1 MIEIRALLF
10 DFGGTLD
17 GNGIHWRDR
26 TYRFIQ
32 QIYPEIDRE
41 AFDWVD
47 RAAVDRLIDSGRAP
61 QLTLRE
67 TMDVI
72 ATCIYEGLSLD
83 PDVKDQYVGFFCE
96 GAKKHLEQNRRWLA
110 TLRDQYRLGVISNN
124 FGNTQG
130 WCDAYDLSPLLDVV
144 MDSTVVGVSKPE
156 AGIFHA
162 ALSKLG
168 VSPEEAIYV
177 GDTYSDDV
185 VGAKGAGM
193 WAAWLVGEGEKE
205 CPDTSLVDVQ
215 LTELQELQRFLESE
229 GQISKN

>member
-1 MIEIRALLF
+1 MMEIRALLF

-32 QIYPEIDRE
+32 QVYPEIDRE
-41 AFDWVD
+41 TFDRVD

-72 ATCIYEGLSLD
+72 ATGIYEGLGLA
-83 PDVKDQYVGFFCE
+83 PDVKDRYVDFFCE
-96 GAKKHLEQNRRWLA
+96 GAKDSLDRSRQWLG
-110 TLRDQYRLGVISNN
+110 TLGEQYRLGVISNN

-130 WCDAYDLSPLLDVV
+130 WCDAYKLSPLLDIVI
-144 MDSTVVGVSKPE
+144 DSTVVGVSKPE

-162 ALSKLG
+162 ALTGLG
-168 VSPEEAIYV
+168 VSPEKAIYV
-177 GDTYSDDV
+177 GDTYTDDV
-185 VGAKGAGM
+185 VGAKGVGM
-193 WAAWLVGEGEKE
+193 WTGWLVGEEDKE

-215 LTELQELQRFLESE
+215 LTALQELQRFLE
-229 GQISKN
+229 